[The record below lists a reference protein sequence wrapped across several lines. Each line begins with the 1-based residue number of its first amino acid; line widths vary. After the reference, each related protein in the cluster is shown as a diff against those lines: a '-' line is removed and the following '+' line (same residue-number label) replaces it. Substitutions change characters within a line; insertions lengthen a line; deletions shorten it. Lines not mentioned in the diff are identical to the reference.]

1 MYDIAYVHLI
11 AAIVCAKWAGELG
24 FGQARQLLWAIAG
37 MVAAPVVLLTLY
49 ARLVRQQQLE
59 NEPQLATVPVN

>member
-1 MYDIAYVHLI
+1 MNEVMYVHLI
-11 AAIVCAKWAGELG
+11 AAIVCAKWAGDLG

-59 NEPQLATVPVN
+59 NELQLATVPVN